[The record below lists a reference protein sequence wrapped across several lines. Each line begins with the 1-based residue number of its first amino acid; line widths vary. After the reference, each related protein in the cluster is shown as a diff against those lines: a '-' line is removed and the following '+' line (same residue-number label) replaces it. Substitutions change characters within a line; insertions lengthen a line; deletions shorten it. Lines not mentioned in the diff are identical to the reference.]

1 MRAQFWQDF
10 FEDKLS
16 MSPDNQYTDQQVI
29 DLLQTDSGKAIELL
43 FRMHYAF
50 LCKIVIRIIPDP
62 VFVEDLVQDVF
73 YELWKKRGNIVITTS
88 IRAYLKR
95 AAINKTLNHIRSQK
109 MKFDDEAPQHDL
121 KSKQISSQ
129 IKLEADELQEVINQ
143 AISELPERCRIVFS
157 LSRFEELSY
166 QEIANSLEISIKTVE
181 NQISKALKILREKL
195 APYR

>member
-1 MRAQFWQDF
+1 
-10 FEDKLS
+10 
-16 MSPDNQYTDQQVI
+16 MSSDIQYTDQQVI
-29 DLLQTDSGKAIELL
+29 DLLQTDSDKAIELL

-50 LCKIVIRIIPDP
+50 LCKTVIRIVPDP

-73 YELWKKRGNIVITTS
+73 YELWKKRENIVINTS

-121 KSKQISSQ
+121 KSNQISSQ
-129 IKLEADELQEVINQ
+129 RKLETDELQNVINQ

-166 QEIANSLEISIKTVE
+166 REIADSLDISIKTVE